1 MYIYQVVYTYLINNV
16 HAHDLPFLSWKP
28 KSCSSYLKLLSPPYD
43 LLITPLW
50 LPLSQYAPISF
61 FPNFTFP
68 PTIST
73 PLLSYFYPNFFLPKF
88 PLIYLLLFLTPF
100 LSLFLSLLP
109 LTLSQNSFP
118 LISISLT
125 IFPLS
130 TCLSPL
136 SSPCSSSLSSSC
148 LSCTNLI
155 NFWQRHGKE
164 KAKFSLCL
172 FTPYSSFFSQIITS
186 SSSHIH
192 TGCPKSL
199 TPCDITFE

>member
-88 PLIYLLLFLTPF
+88 PLLYLLLFLTPF
-100 LSLFLSLLP
+100 LSLFLSLTSEPFSKSIPPHLNF
-109 LTLSQNSFP
+109 TNYFP
-118 LISISLT
+118 L
-125 IFPLS
+125 F

-136 SSPCSSSLSSSC
+136 SSPCSSSLPSSC

-192 TGCPKSL
+192 TGCPKGP
-199 TPCDITFE
+199 TPCAITFE